1 MKRIEDWLPK
11 AVEQKSLLKAARAQ
25 KVFERWPEVVGDL
38 MASKCVPD
46 QFDHGILWVTASG
59 SAWAQELRLN
69 QEVILERLN
78 NLAGERLFTGIRVSN
93 QRRREDPG

>member
-1 MKRIEDWLPK
+1 MKRIDGWLPK
-11 AVEQKSLLKAARAQ
+11 AIEQPEVLKAARAG

-38 MASKCVPD
+38 LAAKSSPD
-46 QFDHGILWVTASG
+46 QFDHGILWVTAAG

-78 NLAGERLFTGIRVSN
+78 SFAGERLFTGIRVSN
-93 QRRREDPG
+93 QRRREDTP